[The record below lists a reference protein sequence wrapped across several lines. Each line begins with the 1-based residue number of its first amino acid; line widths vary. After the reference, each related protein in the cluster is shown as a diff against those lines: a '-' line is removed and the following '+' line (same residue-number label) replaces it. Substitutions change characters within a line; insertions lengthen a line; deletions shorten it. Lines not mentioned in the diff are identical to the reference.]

1 MELHD
6 TSEVIDAEVIEEGRV
21 QKLRAQIVDKTKPHR
36 DQAQAAY
43 TDQRGRV
50 DTRVKAWLATADVND
65 IELAEEVI
73 NRKRKKAQDAD
84 EQMIRDVARHQGR
97 LTTAKIQAARDG
109 HETTPAV
116 QRLTGELAAAEARL
130 EVRAAEGPALAVL
143 PPTRKDLGRARWAK
157 KATRV
162 GVVIGSGVALTNG
175 MIAEPMVLL
184 CALGAAPF
192 GWWYLSRPIEAD
204 EVQQVLGQQVV
215 SLTKGPE
222 VPNEHIAS
230 PTTPAFNAPAPP
242 ALDEAVLTEALRVS
256 NVIKS
261 DATVRVL
268 SAPAWGP
275 DGTATTVFDLPPGVT
290 VVMLQKKIE
299 AFAGALGRDASM
311 LDVTKAGAAG
321 RVSLWMTDADPFA
334 DVRPSP
340 LMGRKGGVDAWKDGI
355 PVAWAKRGNT
365 IALPVKD
372 SNFLIA
378 GMTRSGK
385 GVGAA
390 NLAAGA
396 SLDVRIN
403 LRIVAGK
410 SNGEWDPYAK
420 AGVAATYF
428 KPNPAR
434 LLALLN
440 ALIADMNRRNAVLGE
455 LGKSKLTPQ
464 SIERIGGL
472 ELLLIDELATYTRPG
487 KKLRD
492 EILEALIQL
501 SAVAAGAGILLVLIT
516 QYPEVDVIPQG
527 LAMNCGTR
535 WAMRVDNATQSNA
548 ILGGGSSSSGRDAS
562 KFDPPLP
569 GLGWLVNPFAG
580 VTDLARSF
588 DLDED
593 EREEITQLM
602 ARAADLRK
610 QAGRLTGQWDDPI
623 EQHLLNVTGLSSAAG
638 GPGSNGV
645 PGRAVH
651 QLTAEQRQQI
661 EALRGALAA
670 MDVLDRDEA
679 QLDEM
684 AKLIGGSM
692 TADRL
697 SELLRA
703 GGAGG
708 TVKVTIPGRASR
720 VNGYQRTDIEDALK
734 FLNGA

>member
-1 MELHD
+1 MAMEVQD
-6 TSEVIDAEVIEEGRV
+6 TETIVDADFVEEGRV
-21 QKLRAQIVDKTKPHR
+21 RRLQGHIVEKSRPHADKAR
-36 DQAQAAY
+36 GAL

-50 DTRVKAWLATADVND
+50 NARVRAWFATADLND
-65 IELAEEVI
+65 LKLAERVVDQ
-73 NRKRKKAQDAD
+73 KRKKALAAD
-84 EQMIRDVARHQGR
+84 DQLIREVARQRGR
-97 LTTAKIQAARDG
+97 LTEAKVRAATEQR
-109 HETTPAV
+109 ETTPEV
-116 QRLTGELAAAEARL
+116 ERINGELAAAEARL
-130 EVRAAEGPALAVL
+130 AARADEGPAIAVL
-143 PPTRKDLGRARWAK
+143 PPTSKELGKARWAT
-157 KATRV
+157 KATRAAI
-162 GVVIGSGVALTNG
+162 VIGAGYGWLNGIVVEPSLALLSLGV
-175 MIAEPMVLL
+175 
-184 CALGAAPF
+184 APF
-192 GWWYLSRPIEAD
+192 GWWYLARPIEAEE
-204 EVQQVLGQQVV
+204 EVGQRPKVNLIKEQAPAA
-215 SLTKGPE
+215 K
-222 VPNEHIAS
+222 HAAS
-230 PTTPAFNAPAPP
+230 PTTPSFNAPPPP
-242 ALDEAVLTEALRVS
+242 ALDEAVLTKALLDCGAISKDQAV
-256 NVIKS
+256 
-261 DATVRVL
+261 TVL

-275 DGTATTVFDLPPGVT
+275 DGTATIVFDLPSGGSVSA
-290 VVMLQKKIE
+290 LKKKTE
-299 AFAGALGRDASM
+299 ELAGALGRDASM
-311 LDVTKAGAAG
+311 IDITKAGTAV
-321 RVSLWMTDADPFA
+321 RVSLWMTDVDPFTDA
-334 DVRPSP
+334 RPSP
-340 LMGRKGGVDAWKDGI
+340 LTGRTGGVDAWKDGV

-365 IALPVKD
+365 ITLPVKD

-440 ALIADMNRRNAVLGE
+440 TLIADMDRRNAVLGE

-472 ELLLIDELATYTRPG
+472 ELLVIDELATYTRPG
-487 KKLRD
+487 KVLRD

-501 SAVAAGAGILLVLIT
+501 SSVAAGAGILLVLIT
-516 QYPEVDVIPQG
+516 QYPEVDVIPKG

-535 WAMRVDNATQSNA
+535 WAMRVDDAIQSNA
-548 ILGGGSSSSGRDAS
+548 ILGGGASSSGRDAS

-602 ARAADLRK
+602 ARAADLRE
-610 QAGRLTGQWDDPI
+610 QAGRLAGQWDDPI
-623 EQHLLNVTGLSSAAG
+623 EQRLLNETGHSSAAG
-638 GPGSNGV
+638 GPGRNGV

-651 QLTAEQRQQI
+651 QLTPEQRQQI

-670 MDVLDRDEA
+670 MDTLDRDEA

-684 AKLIGGSM
+684 ARLIGGSM
-692 TADRL
+692 TAERL
-697 SELLRA
+697 GELLRA

-708 TVKVTIPGRASR
+708 TVKVAIPGRASR
-720 VNGYQRTDIEDALK
+720 VNGYQRTDIEGALK